1 MIKRT
6 NTVMPVVKEEIE
18 EDSEYRRTT
27 LRSTFRNEDAKNNQ
41 DDKGRSEVGHS
52 PGLVG
57 LDEIR

>member
-1 MIKRT
+1 
-6 NTVMPVVKEEIE
+6 MPVVKEEID

-27 LRSTFRNEDAKNNQ
+27 LRSTFRNEDAKNNEV
-41 DDKGRSEVGHS
+41 DKGRSEARHS